1 MVTPFS
7 RSLDYC
13 AAGSAPPPSPVSPPP
28 DSPPPPPMPP
38 PPDSPPPPPAPPPS
52 SVSQIVMSFTSSIGV
67 NVHLHPSRCVQA
79 ENLALGSPGGTAHG
93 RLGPGDQERPGL
105 GHGQVQLPVHVL
117 HAGRRARVAPQG
129 RGAQL
134 RGDRAARRGAR
145 AARRRRGSPD
155 GRRAPCPARPP
166 RARANARRHARRP
179 PPL

>member
-52 SVSQIVMSFTSSIGV
+52 SVSQIVMPFASSIGV
-67 NVHLHPSRCVQA
+67 NVPLHPSRSERA
-79 ENLALGSPGGTAHG
+79 ENLALGSLDGAAH
-93 RLGPGDQERPGL
+93 RQLGPGDQERPRL
-105 GHGQVQLPVHVL
+105 RHRQVQFPLHVL
-117 HAGRRARVAPQG
+117 HARGGARVAPAG

-134 RGDRAARRGAR
+134 RGDRAADRDPR
-145 AARRRRGSPD
+145 AAR
-155 GRRAPCPARPP
+155 
-166 RARANARRHARRP
+166 
-179 PPL
+179 